1 MRKRIYY
8 LIPDLANAQRLM
20 NDLLLARIEEKHIHF
35 LAKEG
40 VDLSSL
46 HRANLF
52 QESDIVHSAEMGL
65 IIGGATG
72 LISGLVAAL
81 FILADTGLPWGGV
94 VLVTFLIGAVFGPW
108 AASMIGCSVPNSR
121 LKPFREAIDRGQILL
136 MVDVRVAEVEDI
148 ENLLRKI
155 HPEAHLEGVEPTIP
169 AFP

>member
-40 VDLSSL
+40 IDLSSL

-72 LISGLVAAL
+72 LMSGLVAAL
-81 FILADTGLPWGGV
+81 FILA
-94 VLVTFLIGAVFGPW
+94 
-108 AASMIGCSVPNSR
+108 
-121 LKPFREAIDRGQILL
+121 
-136 MVDVRVAEVEDI
+136 
-148 ENLLRKI
+148 
-155 HPEAHLEGVEPTIP
+155 
-169 AFP
+169 